1 MFYISALRLFKNC
14 SFYHLVSKYP
24 FKAIVSQPKKLYCVS
39 RFPIDNISKLNKDVL
54 LYTFE
59 RSKFYKYLTIFGIA
73 QFTVWSFYAGM
84 MYMSMKDVSNEELQK
99 YEFFT
104 KSPIWKHAFGGNQS
118 FFYAIAFCIALGRC
132 NRFVSIFVFDNSFR
146 SN

>member
-1 MFYISALRLFKNC
+1 MFKNC

-24 FKAIVSQPKKLYCVS
+24 FKATVNQPKILFSVS
-39 RFPIDNISKLNKDVL
+39 RFPIDNITKLNNDVL

-59 RSKFYKYLTIFGIA
+59 RSKFYKYLSIFGIA

-84 MYMSMKDVSNEELQK
+84 IYMSMKDVSNEDLQK

-104 KSPIWKHAFGGNQS
+104 KSPIWKYALGGNQNY
-118 FFYAIAFCIALGRC
+118 FYAIAFCIALGRY
-132 NRFVSIFVFDNSFR
+132 NPLVSMIVFDNSFR
-146 SN
+146 SH